1 MPNFGWM
8 VPQAIELAVLEVL
21 QAAEKVVQ
29 VVQLV
34 LGKVEVVLELVLRSS
49 ANPVGS

>member
-8 VPQAIELAVLEVL
+8 VLQAIEMAVLEVL

-29 VVQLV
+29 VVQLG
-34 LGKVEVVLELVLRSS
+34 LGKVGLELVLRSS